1 MPRNK
6 LTLDQVLEILREHSS
21 TPSRQVAMRYGVSR
35 CAITHL
41 RRGWSWKTQLKMLQE
56 TGHLSKSLWNE
67 NAPPRK
73 IYKKTKPTNTNIVVE
88 KTIDPF
94 DLLPKMIQDQI
105 LRERAIKK
113 PEDVQNT
120 QDLNAYV
127 SNLVRD
133 NKD

>member
-1 MPRNK
+1 
-6 LTLDQVLEILREHSS
+6 
-21 TPSRQVAMRYGVSR
+21 
-35 CAITHL
+35 
-41 RRGWSWKTQLKMLQE
+41 MLQE

>member
-1 MPRNK
+1 
-6 LTLDQVLEILREHSS
+6 
-21 TPSRQVAMRYGVSR
+21 
-35 CAITHL
+35 
-41 RRGWSWKTQLKMLQE
+41 
-56 TGHLSKSLWNE
+56 
-67 NAPPRK
+67 
-73 IYKKTKPTNTNIVVE
+73 
-88 KTIDPF
+88 
-94 DLLPKMIQDQI
+94 MIQDQI